1 MTISSLGPTDSSSY
15 YTSIS
20 SGASSTNALS
30 GSGLPT
36 QDSINLQL
44 DSSLLQSLSQSNIP
58 ANETADYPTNIQQ
71 TVEDDEILA
80 TNANLAQTVSQLDTS
95 LDLPTNI
102 QQTVEDQVI
111 QATDSNIAQM
121 VSQQIP
127 SPLTE
132 SQTEA
137 LQTLQAE
144 NETSQADQSLTSLAT
159 SMQILQNIAN
169 SGILA
174 SNASLT
180 QSLMQNY
187 TILTNPASLGS
198 LLDTTV

>member
-44 DSSLLQSLSQSNIP
+44 DSSLLQSLSQSNMP

-111 QATDSNIAQM
+111 QATDTNIAQM

-144 NETSQADQSLTSLAT
+144 NETGQADQSLTSLAA
-159 SMQILQNIAN
+159 SMQMLQNIT
-169 SGILA
+169 STGVLA
-174 SNASLT
+174 SNASLA

-198 LLDTTV
+198 LVDTSA